1 MAYVAYKAHGMA
13 ESPIAAGGSTCQ
25 GVTLQDFRGRPEIV
39 PRWPATGSRRGGS
52 CGTVPSRAE
61 WCGTA
66 AMFGSRSRFW
76 CPKLLRVGWRLTG
89 GEVL

>member
-39 PRWPATGSRRGGS
+39 PRWPATGSR
-52 CGTVPSRAE
+52 PHRA
-61 WCGTA
+61 
-66 AMFGSRSRFW
+66 
-76 CPKLLRVGWRLTG
+76 
-89 GEVL
+89 